1 MLHNNIIY
9 VRVFQKHIAIGSDKQ
24 SCYECNNSMIRLTY
38 KEVVYDLVDN
48 LMITRGILKRSEILL
63 RRFRCHRS
71 SFGSM
76 VYIQSGPL
84 DYVRASHVRS
94 KLGLRFKLASS
105 LSNNA
110 SLS

>member
-1 MLHNNIIY
+1 
-9 VRVFQKHIAIGSDKQ
+9 
-24 SCYECNNSMIRLTY
+24 MICLTY
-38 KEVVYDLVDN
+38 KEVVYDLVGN

-63 RRFRCHRS
+63 RRFRCHRSS

-94 KLGLRFKLASS
+94 KLGLRFKLAS

-110 SLS
+110 SLSIVAARTQYVVAQSPLFGPL